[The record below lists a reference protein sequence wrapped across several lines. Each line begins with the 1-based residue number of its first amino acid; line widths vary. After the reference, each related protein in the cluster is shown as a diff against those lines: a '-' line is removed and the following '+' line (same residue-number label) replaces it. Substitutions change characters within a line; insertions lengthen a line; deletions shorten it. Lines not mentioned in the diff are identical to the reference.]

1 MERSIELIQRN
12 QTQRSQNE
20 EKHIINV
27 ANGYKKAKV
36 LVRKVCRLLYPD
48 RCPVCDR
55 MLRDTWICPVC
66 AKKIRYIAQP
76 FCYSC
81 GKQLDS
87 HEQEYCPDCLQKKHA
102 FRQGRA
108 VFRYQ
113 GPVRGMLYRYKY
125 SNRRDYTEFFAREA
139 ARLYGDWVRRLEI
152 DLVVPVPLSKKRMR
166 RRGYNQADLFG
177 KRFAELC
184 GLAYDAQKLIRIRN
198 TAPQK
203 QLSVQ
208 ERKNNLKNAF
218 KINGNVVNL
227 KRILLIDDIYTTGS
241 TIDAAALVLKQSGI
255 EDVFYICISIGQ
267 GQ

>member
-1 MERSIELIQRN
+1 MQNN

-20 EKHIINV
+20 EKHNR
-27 ANGYKKAKV
+27 KAENRY
-36 LVRKVCRLLYPD
+36 RKIRTFCRKILWQLYPN

-55 MLRDTWICPVC
+55 VLYDTLICPEC
-66 AKKIRYIAQP
+66 TKKIRWIAQP

-81 GKQLDS
+81 GKQLDN
-87 HEQEYCPDCLQKKHA
+87 EVQEYCLDCVRKRHE
-102 FRQGRA
+102 FCQGRA
-108 VFRYQ
+108 VFQYQ
-113 GPVRGMLYRYKY
+113 GPVREMLYRYKY
-125 SNRRDYTEFFAREA
+125 GNRRDYTEFFAREA
-139 ARLYGDWVRRLEI
+139 VRLYGDWACRLGI
-152 DLVVPVPLSKKRMR
+152 DLVVPVPLSQKRRR

-184 GLAYDAQKLIRIRN
+184 GLTYDANTLVRIRH

-218 KINGNVVNL
+218 KMNGNVVNL

-241 TIDAAALVLKQSGI
+241 TMDAAALVLKQSGI
-255 EDVFYICISIGQ
+255 EDVFYLCISIGQ